1 MDIIIKNVSTI
12 ASSFFEL
19 VKLSK
24 CPKMTTVYQIVQ
36 FKINILEQMCSTGR
50 NGEGN
55 LAQNTK
61 LGKYTVKGYKLSF
74 ILIPLKD
81 HTEWTILYGSKLM
94 GHEKLRKL

>member
-19 VKLSK
+19 VMLSK

-61 LGKYTVKGYKLSF
+61 LGEYTVKGYKLAF
-74 ILIPLKD
+74 ILILL
-81 HTEWTILYGSKLM
+81 TGFTILY
-94 GHEKLRKL
+94 EP

>member
-24 CPKMTTVYQIVQ
+24 CPKMTTAIYQIVQ
-36 FKINILEQMCSTGR
+36 FWINILEQMCSTGR

-61 LGKYTVKGYKLSF
+61 LGEYTVKGYKLAF
-74 ILIPLKD
+74 ILILL
-81 HTEWTILYGSKLM
+81 TGFTILY
-94 GHEKLRKL
+94 EP

>member
-1 MDIIIKNVSTI
+1 MDIIIKNVSSI
-12 ASSFFEL
+12 ASSLFEL

-24 CPKMTTVYQIVQ
+24 CPKMTTSIYQIVLVWM
-36 FKINILEQMCSTGR
+36 NILEQMCSTGR

-74 ILIPLKD
+74 ILILWKD
-81 HTEWTILYGSKLM
+81 HTGFTILYGS
-94 GHEKLRKL
+94 